1 MNGQLSSVS
10 QALATG
16 YAGLARLSK
25 QEGLSPLSR

>member
-16 YAGLARLSK
+16 YAGVARLSK
-25 QEGLSPLSR
+25 QKGSSPLSR